1 MKKTFSF
8 IQVFSLIFVLF
19 ATSEL
24 LWPRHLLWLDGLL
37 SDYLVKIHARDLP
50 ADPDIVII
58 SIDDASLAEMEGKV
72 GKWVWPRSVHGE
84 ILEAIH
90 QQGPK
95 AIVFDLTF
103 NEKDKDRPESD
114 QFFNDAIRGKPNV
127 FFPIT
132 LRSLSTDAY
141 VGLLSDVEKPLGLIK
156 TARADPRARGGF
168 LPPFAIDMQSWQVGT
183 INFNKG
189 DGVGRRYDLYT
200 DLSGWL
206 LPSLPA
212 KVMQSLGYSVPRQ
225 ADMILSWRGAKYPFT
240 RVSYSDLYADIDRA
254 KTLRPPNEFRNK
266 IVIIGADASSLHD
279 IRPTPID
286 SEYSGLDILATA
298 IDNLKNQR
306 AMHELPRWHYL
317 LVSLLLI
324 AAIYLCFIMRVNALY
339 PALAMALLT
348 PTSILLAYAALS
360 HLRLVHVLSPLLL
373 IWSYYFVLALRE
385 YWIVHRS
392 YQATIKEFGRYVN
405 PHVVKAWVAKEGSQ
419 RVGEKAESRE
429 ITVLFSDIRGFTGLS
444 ENRSPEEVVALL
456 NRYFTLQVE
465 VIFRFNGT
473 VDKFIGDCIMAF
485 WGAPLDN
492 PHHARDAVLAAIEM
506 SKVLEKFKAELQ
518 ELEVDFDV
526 GIGLHSGAAV
536 VGSIGS
542 EERKEFTAIGD
553 TVNLASR
560 IEGLTKGISR
570 ILVSKETMQLCA
582 GALDFHPVGSY
593 KVKGREQEVAL
604 YSPIDQNTSP
614 ATSSMPS
621 GH

>member
-1 MKKTFSF
+1 MRKTLAF
-8 IQVFSLIFVLF
+8 IQIFTLLIVLL

-24 LWPRHLLWLDGLL
+24 LWPHGLL
-37 SDYLVKIHARDLP
+37 LRLDNVWSDFLVKTHAKNLKPD
-50 ADPDIVII
+50 ADIVIVT
-58 SIDDASLAEMEGKV
+58 IDDASLIEMENKV

-84 ILEAIH
+84 ILEAIYR
-90 QQGPK
+90 QKPK

-103 NEKDKDRPESD
+103 NERDKDRPESD
-114 QFFNDAIRGKPNV
+114 QMFNDAIRGKQHIY
-127 FFPIT
+127 FPIT
-132 LRSLSTDAY
+132 LRSLDTDAN
-141 VGLLSDVEKPLGLIK
+141 VGLLNQLEKPLGLIK
-156 TARADPRARGGF
+156 TARADPLARGGF
-168 LPPFAIDMQSWQVGT
+168 LPPFAIDLESWQVGT
-183 INFNKG
+183 INFNKD

-212 KVMQSLGYSVPRQ
+212 KVMQSLGYPVPLK
-225 ADMILSWRGAKYPFT
+225 AEMTLSWRGGKYPYQ
-240 RVSYSDLYADIDRA
+240 RISYSDLYADIDRA
-254 KTLRPPNEFRNK
+254 KSLRPSNEFKDK

-298 IDNLKNQR
+298 IDNLKNQS
-306 AMHELPRWHYL
+306 AMQVPPRWPYAL
-317 LVSLLLI
+317 ISLLLI
-324 AAIYLCFIMRVNALY
+324 ATIYASFVKRYNALY
-339 PALAMALLT
+339 PALALSALTVLC
-348 PTSILLAYAALS
+348 LGLQYWALS
-360 HLRLVHVLSPLLL
+360 QRVLIHALGPILL
-373 IWSYYFVLALRE
+373 IWSYYFSLALRE
-385 YWIVHRS
+385 YWIVRRA

-405 PHVVKAWVAKEGSQ
+405 PHVVKAWVAKEGTDHM
-419 RVGEKAESRE
+419 GERAESRQ
-429 ITVLFSDIRGFTGLS
+429 ITVLFSDIRGFTSLS

-492 PHHARDAVLAAIEM
+492 TQHAQDAVMAALEM
-506 SKVLEKFKAELQ
+506 SKVLEKFKAELNDTS
-518 ELEVDFDV
+518 LDFDV
-526 GIGLHSGAAV
+526 GIGLHSGPAV

-570 ILVSKETMQLCA
+570 ILVSRETMELCSA
-582 GALDFHPVGSY
+582 PLDFHSVGSY
-593 KVKGREQEVAL
+593 KVKGREQEVEL
-604 YSPIDQNTSP
+604 FSPIAP
-614 ATSSMPS
+614 ISSEQ
-621 GH
+621 